1 MSVDSTPVT
10 GSLKVIL
17 TDVRVETVVPGA
29 GIVTETTGAAS
40 PGIPLRNSAA
50 TQKIRGKRMRKF

>member
-40 PGIPLRNSAA
+40 PGIPLR
-50 TQKIRGKRMRKF
+50 